1 MGKSVGSP
9 LEGNQGSLEGQVTFS
24 PESDVPSDPGKS
36 EELTTS
42 DQENLEDLN
51 VSDKDGSELSQ
62 ETITQISAGEFK
74 LDFEPSFDVVREVEI
89 KKALQKKIQKA
100 KTLQCRFDICVKIYI
115 RNL

>member
-1 MGKSVGSP
+1 M
-9 LEGNQGSLEGQVTFS
+9 TFS

-51 VSDKDGSELSQ
+51 VSDKDCSELSQ

-100 KTLQCRFDICVKIYI
+100 KLEAWKILTLI
-115 RNL
+115 RV